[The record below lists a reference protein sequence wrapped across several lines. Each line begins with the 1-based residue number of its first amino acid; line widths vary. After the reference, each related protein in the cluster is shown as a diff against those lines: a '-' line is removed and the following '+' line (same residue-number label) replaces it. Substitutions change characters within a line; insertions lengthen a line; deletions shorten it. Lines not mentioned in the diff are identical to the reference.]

1 MSPSLSWTSVT
12 TGRGCTSR
20 VLTGGSGD
28 PLVFLHAAGGL
39 SEDDQFLA
47 SLASQ
52 FTVYAPEWP
61 GYGESTG
68 EDALIDMLDFTL
80 HGWDVVDGLGL
91 GVDVR
96 LVGHSMGGMI
106 AAEMACLCPERV
118 TRLALIAPVGL
129 WIDEYPV
136 ADIFVALP
144 HELPGLLFHDP
155 ARGAAL

>member
-1 MSPSLSWTSVT
+1 MSPAGGLTWTSVT

-20 VLTGGSGD
+20 VLTGGVAGGD

-106 AAEMACLCPERV
+106 AAEMA
-118 TRLALIAPVGL
+118 
-129 WIDEYPV
+129 
-136 ADIFVALP
+136 
-144 HELPGLLFHDP
+144 
-155 ARGAAL
+155 